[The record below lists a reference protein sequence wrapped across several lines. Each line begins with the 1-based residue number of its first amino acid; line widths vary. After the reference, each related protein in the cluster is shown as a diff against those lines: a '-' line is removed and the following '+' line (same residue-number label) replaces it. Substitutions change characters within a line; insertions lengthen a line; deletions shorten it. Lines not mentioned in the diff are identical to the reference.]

1 MASIPQLP
9 IEQSPELM
17 QAIRSM
23 TEVNPEGAQLTDAD
37 VKQCLSQIAK
47 ALQSTVLS
55 LVTVKN
61 SVITETGTADVAFK
75 KLETSVAELC
85 SKTDDIT
92 TRLLPPGI
100 PVDAKPFTPYVTK
113 ICETKSIANL
123 KPFGEDRT
131 VFRLWHDK
139 LINAISQHVTGC
151 RGLFAEM
158 KLQLTS
164 NKNGLTHAECNIMWN
179 NDVTFSNGRF
189 D

>member
-17 QAIRSM
+17 QAIQGII
-23 TEVNPEGAQLTDAD
+23 EVDPEVAQLTDSG
-37 VKQCLSQIAK
+37 VKTCLQQIAK

-55 LVTVKN
+55 LVTIKN

-100 PVDAKPFTPYVTK
+100 PVDAKPFTPYVRR
-113 ICETKSIANL
+113 SVRPNQSQ
-123 KPFGEDRT
+123 
-131 VFRLWHDK
+131 
-139 LINAISQHVTGC
+139 ISNHLEKT
-151 RGLFAEM
+151 GLFSAYGM
-158 KLQLTS
+158 IS
-164 NKNGLTHAECNIMWN
+164 
-179 NDVTFSNGRF
+179 
-189 D
+189 